1 MSVGGF
7 DIGGAIGDFAG
18 DFADFATDFAAD
30 FTSDFGLDSFTDSFG
45 TEFLTDIGGSFVDF
59 GGDIFGSAGEFLG
72 DIGGS
77 LYEQVGSFA
86 GNADWFNATSFGSI
100 LDSAGAG
107 FTEFFGDVTGA
118 LGGITNY
125 LPTSISSITG
135 ALPSGLTSLPGVGS
149 IVNSATDIGTNLL
162 TSAVGSIVPTGTA
175 LIGSAI
181 GVNPAL
187 INTALSGQLPS
198 ASSIIGSA
206 IGVNPA
212 LINTA
217 LSGQLPSASSIIGS
231 ATGVNPNLIP
241 GFGGG
246 GISIGSILGGPVA
259 GSTVGYGTP
268 GIAPTAGFNIG
279 GTLDSALTFVTGSG
293 SAIAQGVINTG
304 SSLVTGFENALN
316 IDITGVGVNTG
327 NVIAQDPTR
336 ATSTGGNFAE
346 FYNSETGLYDIF
358 DLDTNET
365 VQTGL
370 DQQAAILVAQDLS
383 IGNAG
388 QDLSERAIDVDPANF
403 PAYDDEGN
411 LLPGYELDGDE
422 NPFFAG
428 FGPIQTNAAD
438 VNLANF
444 PGYDDDGNLLPG
456 YQLNE
461 ENNPVF
467 VGGGFVE
474 PSTQAQADADR
485 AAALRDQARQQQ
497 TVRSQRQN
505 KAQAGDWRVRLRL
518 APQSNYLYNDPQCGP
533 VLWPLRNTDGVI
545 FPYTPTIDTAYKADY
560 EPYNLTHSNYRGYF
574 YKSSYVDPVNIN
586 AMFTA
591 QDTAEANYLL
601 AVIHF
606 FRSATKMFYGQD
618 AQRGSPPPLVYL
630 SGLGDY
636 QFAEHPCV
644 IAQFNYNLP
653 SDVDYIRAQSG
664 SSNGTN
670 LQIQRDRQTIAG
682 NPLSYA
688 LQRLATVGL
697 TKGAEPVRL
706 AQNTL
711 GLDDPTYVPTKMDI
725 NLTLYPMQSREQV
738 SKQFSVKNFANGNLL
753 KGGFW

>member
-18 DFADFATDFAAD
+18 DFADFATDFATD

-45 TEFLTDIGGSFVDF
+45 SEFLTDIGGSFVDF
-59 GGDIFGSAGEFLG
+59 GGDIFGSAGEFFG

-100 LDSAGAG
+100 LDSTGIG
-107 FTEFFGDVTGA
+107 VSEFFGDVAGSFS
-118 LGGITNY
+118 GITNY

-135 ALPSGLTSLPGVGS
+135 ALPSIAGLPGVGS
-149 IVNSATDIGTNLL
+149 IVSGATAIGTNLL
-162 TSAVGSIVPTGTA
+162 TTASSAALPVGSAIVSNAIGINPSIVPG
-175 LIGSAI
+175 I
-181 GVNPAL
+181 
-187 INTALSGQLPS
+187 
-198 ASSIIGSA
+198 
-206 IGVNPA
+206 
-212 LINTA
+212 
-217 LSGQLPSASSIIGS
+217 
-231 ATGVNPNLIP
+231 
-241 GFGGG
+241 GGG
-246 GISIGSILGGPVA
+246 GISLSSILGTAGA
-259 GSTVGYGTP
+259 GSTAGYNTRTP
-268 GIAPTAGFNIG
+268 GIVPSSGFSLG
-279 GTLDSALTFVTGSG
+279 STLDSALTFVTGSG
-293 SAIAQGVINTG
+293 SAIAQGVVNTG
-304 SSLVTGFENALN
+304 SSLITGFEDALS
-316 IDITGVGVNTG
+316 IDITGVGVNLG
-327 NVIAQDPTR
+327 NTIAEDPTR

-370 DQQAAILVAQDLS
+370 DQQAAILAAQDLS
-383 IGNAG
+383 IGNPG
-388 QDLSERAIDVDPANF
+388 QDLTERAIDVDPSNF

-422 NPFFAG
+422 QPFFAG
-428 FGPIQTNAAD
+428 FGAINTNAAD

-444 PGYDDDGNLLPG
+444 PAYDDEGNLLPG
-456 YQLNE
+456 YQLDEN
-461 ENNPVF
+461 NNPVF
-467 VGGGFVE
+467 VGSSGVNLGSLLNNVAG
-474 PSTQAQADADR
+474 TTAGII
-485 AAALRDQARQQQ
+485 DQARQQQ
-497 TVRSQRQN
+497 TVRAQRQN

-545 FPYTPTIDTAYKADY
+545 FPYTPKIDTAYKAEYD
-560 EPYNLTHSNYRGYF
+560 PYNLTHSNYRGYF
-574 YKSSYVDPVNIN
+574 YKGSYIDAININ

-601 AVIHF
+601 ATIHF

-618 AQRGSPPPLVYL
+618 AQRGAPPPLVYL

-644 IAQFNYNLP
+644 ISQFNYNLP

-664 SSNGTN
+664 GTNGTN

-697 TKGAEPVRL
+697 TKGALPDRL
-706 AQNTL
+706 SSNTL
-711 GLDDPTYVPTKMDI
+711 GLDNPTYVPTKMDI
-725 NLTLYPMQSREQV
+725 QLTLFPMQSREQV
-738 SKQFSVKNFANGNLL
+738 SKQFSLKNFANGNLL

>member
-7 DIGGAIGDFAG
+7 DVGGFVSDFAG

-30 FTSDFGLDSFTDSFG
+30 FTSDFGLDSFTDAFG
-45 TEFLTDIGGSFVDF
+45 SEFLTDIGGSFVDF
-59 GGDIFGSAGEFLG
+59 GGDIFSSAGEFFG

-100 LDSAGAG
+100 LDSAGVG
-107 FTEFFGDVTGA
+107 ISEFFGDVTGS

-135 ALPSGLTSLPGVGS
+135 ALPTSITSIPGVGS
-149 IVNSATDIGTNLL
+149 IVNGATSIGTNLL
-162 TSAVGSIVPTGTA
+162 TTA
-175 LIGSAI
+175 TRAALPVGSAI
-181 GVNPAL
+181 VGNALGVNPAL
-187 INTALSGQLPS
+187 VNAGIGSVLPS
-198 ASSIIGSA
+198 LGSIVSGTAGI
-206 IGVNPA
+206 NP
-212 LINTA
+212 
-217 LSGQLPSASSIIGS
+217 SI
-231 ATGVNPNLIP
+231 VP
-241 GFGGG
+241 GIGGG
-246 GISIGSILGGPVA
+246 GISLSSILGTPGV
-259 GSTVGYGTP
+259 GSTTGYGTP
-268 GIAPTAGFNIG
+268 GIAPTSGFNIG
-279 GTLDSALTFVTGSG
+279 SSLNSALAFVTGSG
-293 SAIAQGVINTG
+293 TAQAQTQFDTKAQQLGIDPWANVP
-304 SSLVTGFENALN
+304 S
-316 IDITGVGVNTG
+316 IDITGVGINLGNT
-327 NVIAQDPTR
+327 IAQDPTR
-336 ATSTGGNFAE
+336 ATSTGGNFTE

-358 DLDTNET
+358 NLDTNET

-370 DQQAAILVAQDLS
+370 DQQAAILAAQDLS
-383 IGNAG
+383 IGNDG
-388 QDLSERAIDVDPANF
+388 QTLDSSPNTVDPANF

-411 LLPGYELDGDE
+411 LLPGYELDGDD
-422 NPFFAG
+422 NPYFAG
-428 FGPIQTNAAD
+428 FGPIRTNAAD

-444 PGYDDDGNLLPG
+444 PAYDDDGNLLPG
-456 YQLNE
+456 YQLDE
-461 ENNPVF
+461 DNNPVF
-467 VGGGFVE
+467 VGSSGVNLG
-474 PSTQAQADADR
+474 SLLNN
-485 AAALRDQARQQQ
+485 AAGATAGIIDQARQQQ
-497 TVRSQRQN
+497 TVRDQRQN
-505 KAQAGDWRVRLRL
+505 RAQAGDWRVRLRL

-545 FPYTPTIDTAYKADY
+545 FPYTPKIDTAYKAEYDA
-560 EPYNLTHSNYRGYF
+560 YNLTHSNYRGYF
-574 YKSSYVDPVNIN
+574 YKGSYVDAVNIN

-591 QDTAEANYLL
+591 QDTSEANYLL

-644 IAQFNYNLP
+644 ISQFNYNLP
-653 SDVDYIRAQSG
+653 ADVDYIRAQSG
-664 SSNGTN
+664 GTNGTN

-697 TKGAEPVRL
+697 TKGALDNRL
-706 AQNTL
+706 SSNTL

-725 NLTLYPMQSREQV
+725 QLTLFPIQSREQV

>member
-7 DIGGAIGDFAG
+7 DIGGFVSDFAG

-59 GGDIFGSAGEFLG
+59 GGDLFSGAGEFFG

-107 FTEFFGDVTGA
+107 ISEFFGDVTGSF
-118 LGGITNY
+118 GGITNL
-125 LPTSISSITG
+125 LPTSINSITG
-135 ALPSGLTSLPGVGS
+135 ALPSGLTSLPGLGS
-149 IVNSATDIGTNLL
+149 IVGSATGLDPRLINTALSGQLPGL
-162 TSAVGSIVPTGTA
+162 GSIV
-175 LIGSAI
+175 GSATGI
-181 GVNPAL
+181 NPNL

-198 ASSIIGSA
+198 LGSIVSGASGI
-206 IGVNPA
+206 
-212 LINTA
+212 
-217 LSGQLPSASSIIGS
+217 
-231 ATGVNPNLIP
+231 NPNIVP
-241 GFGGG
+241 GIGGG
-246 GISIGSILGGPVA
+246 GIQLPNLSSILGTPGF
-259 GSTVGYGTP
+259 GSNTGYGTP
-268 GIAPTAGFNIG
+268 GIVPTGGFNVG
-279 GTLDSALTFVTGSG
+279 GALNTALAFVSGSG
-293 SAIAQGVINTG
+293 SAVAQTVRTEANAVADFSTAQVIN
-304 SSLVTGFENALN
+304 
-316 IDITGVGVNTG
+316 ITGVGINTG
-327 NVIAQDPTR
+327 NTIAQDPNR
-336 ATSTGGNFAE
+336 VTSTGGNFTE

-358 DLDTNET
+358 NLDTNET

-370 DQQAAILVAQDLS
+370 DQQAAILAAQDLS
-383 IGNAG
+383 IGNAA
-388 QDLSERAIDVDPANF
+388 QDLSERAVNVNPSNF
-403 PAYDDEGN
+403 PAYDDDGN

-422 NPFFAG
+422 QPFFAG
-428 FGPIQTNAAD
+428 FGRIATNAAD
-438 VNLANF
+438 VDLANF

-456 YQLNE
+456 YTLDE
-461 ENNPVF
+461 GNNPIF
-467 VGGGFVE
+467 IGGRFVE

-485 AAALRDQARQQQ
+485 VAALRDQARQQQ
-497 TVRSQRQN
+497 TVRDQRQN

-545 FPYTPTIDTAYKADY
+545 FPYTPTIDTAYKANY
-560 EPYNLTHSNYRGYF
+560 TPYDLTHSNYRGYF
-574 YKSSYVDPVNIN
+574 YQGSYVDPVNIK

-630 SGLGDY
+630 SGLGDF
-636 QFAEHPCV
+636 QFSEHPCV

-653 SDVDYIRAQSG
+653 NDVDYIRAQSG

-670 LQIQRDRQTIAG
+670 LQTQRDRQTIAG

-697 TKGAEPVRL
+697 TKGALDNRL
-706 AQNTL
+706 SSNTL

-725 NLTLYPMQSREQV
+725 NLMLYPIQSREQV

>member
-7 DIGGAIGDFAG
+7 DIGGLVSDFGGDLFTDLATDFAG
-18 DFADFATDFAAD
+18 DFLSDFAGDLA
-30 FTSDFGLDSFTDSFG
+30 LDTFIDGFG
-45 TEFLTDIGGSFVDF
+45 TEFLTDIGGSFMDI
-59 GGDIFGSAGEFLG
+59 GGDIFSGAGEFFG

-77 LYEQVGSFA
+77 LYDQVGSFA
-86 GNADWFNATSFGSI
+86 GNAEWFNATSFGSI
-100 LDSAGAG
+100 LDSAGTG
-107 FTEFFGDVTGA
+107 FTEFFGDIGGSF
-118 LGGITNY
+118 GGITNY
-125 LPTSISSITG
+125 LPTSIAS
-135 ALPSGLTSLPGVGS
+135 
-149 IVNSATDIGTNLL
+149 NLL
-162 TSAVGSIVPTGTA
+162 TTATSAIVPVGTA
-175 LIGSAI
+175 LVGNAI

-187 INTALSGQLPS
+187 IGTALSGQLPS
-198 ASSIIGSA
+198 VGSIVG
-206 IGVNPA
+206 G
-212 LINTA
+212 
-217 LSGQLPSASSIIGS
+217 

-246 GISIGSILGGPVA
+246 GISIGSILGGPAV
-259 GSTVGYGTP
+259 GSNVGYGTP
-268 GIAPTAGFNIG
+268 GIVPTSGFNVG
-279 GTLDSALTFVTGSG
+279 GTLNSALAFVTGSG
-293 SAIAQGVINTG
+293 SAVAQPIRAGATSVADFSTAQVIN
-304 SSLVTGFENALN
+304 
-316 IDITGVGVNTG
+316 ITGVGINTG
-327 NVIAQDPTR
+327 DTIAQDPTR
-336 ATSTGGNFAE
+336 TTSTGGNFTE
-346 FYNSETGLYDIF
+346 FYNSETGLYDVF
-358 DLDTNET
+358 NNDTGET

-370 DQQAAILVAQDLS
+370 NQQAAILAAQDLS
-383 IGNAG
+383 IGNDG
-388 QDLSERAIDVDPANF
+388 QALDAIPNPINPANF

-422 NPFFAG
+422 NPFFVG

-438 VNLANF
+438 VNLASF

-456 YQLNE
+456 YTLD
-461 ENNPVF
+461 ENNNAVF
-467 VGGGFVE
+467 IGGGFVE
-474 PSTQAQADADR
+474 QSTQALADAGR

-545 FPYTPTIDTAYKADY
+545 FPYTPSIDTAYKAEY
-560 EPYNLTHSNYRGYF
+560 EAYNLTHSNYRGYF
-574 YKSSYVDPVNIN
+574 YKGSYVDPVNIK

-591 QDTAEANYLL
+591 QDTSEANYLL

-630 SGLGDY
+630 SGLGDF
-636 QFAEHPCV
+636 QFNEHPCV
-644 IAQFNYNLP
+644 ISQFNYNLP
-653 SDVDYIRAQSG
+653 NDVDYIRAQSG
-664 SSNGTN
+664 GTNGTN
-670 LQIQRDRQTIAG
+670 LQVQRNRQTIAG

-697 TKGAEPVRL
+697 TKGALDNRL
-706 AQNTL
+706 ASNTL

-725 NLTLYPMQSREQV
+725 NLTLYPIQSREQV